1 MILQPAEDT
10 QRFQLDNLLMYCI
23 YQYLLMQRQL
33 LIMLSIIL
41 DLTTYNPILIGRSA
55 KRCRQLLPIWY
66 LKGVLVSRRMLK
78 NSTFFMSNL
87 LPNKLKKLPTCFSGF
102 NFWPLFPIIRTD
114 KVFRGTLYTNRPVL
128 SHDVYCGR
136 ITIVTRQALLD
147 YSCNTVVWWQRCKM
161 PVVTTMAVAS

>member
-1 MILQPAEDT
+1 MTTALVIYLFRDLWYCSLQRT
-10 QRFQLDNLLMYCI
+10 LNGFNLITCYCI
-23 YQYLLMQRQL
+23 VYTNTYLCKSSF

-55 KRCRQLLPIWY
+55 KRCRHLLPIWY
-66 LKGVLVSRRMLK
+66 LEGVLVSRRMLK

-147 YSCNTVVWWQRCKM
+147 YSCNTVV
-161 PVVTTMAVAS
+161 TTL